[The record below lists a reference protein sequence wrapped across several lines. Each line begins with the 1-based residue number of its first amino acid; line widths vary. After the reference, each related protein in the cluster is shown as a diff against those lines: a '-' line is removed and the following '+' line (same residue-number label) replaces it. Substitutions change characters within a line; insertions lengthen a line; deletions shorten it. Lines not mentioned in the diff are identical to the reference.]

1 MTSDL
6 NDIRRV
12 IPVLEMAFRAEQ
24 LKMAKIVQRIADLR
38 AQLTSLDRSES
49 FDPLSTANRM
59 GADVLWETWV
69 QERKTLIM
77 QEQALALRD
86 REAQRSQLIA
96 ALSKLEA
103 AKQVE
108 RRASQHAKQQ
118 VLRRSSW

>member
-108 RRASQHAKQQ
+108 RRAAQHAKQQ